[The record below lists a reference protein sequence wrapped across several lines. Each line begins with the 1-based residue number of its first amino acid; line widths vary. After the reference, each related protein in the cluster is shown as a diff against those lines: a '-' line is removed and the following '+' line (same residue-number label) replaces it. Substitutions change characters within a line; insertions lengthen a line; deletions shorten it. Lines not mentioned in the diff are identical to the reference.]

1 MNDAQKIQR
10 ALEYAGY
17 GSIDGEHHKQWVID
31 QMIRALCDV
40 PMEPKMVISQYGAY
54 EYSIQGVNKEYR
66 DFVGE
71 DWDEGI
77 AP

>member
-1 MNDAQKIQR
+1 
-10 ALEYAGY
+10 
-17 GSIDGEHHKQWVID
+17 
-31 QMIRALCDV
+31 
-40 PMEPKMVISQYGAY
+40 MEPKMVISQYGAY